1 MAKNK
6 GPGRPKEYNTE
17 TLKRICNLIID
28 GHSLTETA
36 RKIGVTRQAIYKWRK
51 EDDNFAEMYQEALE
65 VRAEGLM
72 DEILQI
78 SDDDSRDVIVDEE
91 TGRKTGNTTAVQ
103 RDKLRVTSR
112 NRLMQ
117 WLNPKKFSERSNIDI
132 TSNGESVYGGLMI
145 TPPKEEED
153 VD

>member
-1 MAKNK
+1 M
-6 GPGRPKEYNTE
+6 
-17 TLKRICNLIID
+17 D
-28 GHSLTETA
+28 GHSVTETA

-51 EDDNFAEMYQEALE
+51 DNEEFNDMYQEALE
-65 VRAEGLM
+65 VKAENLM
-72 DEILQI
+72 DEILTI

-91 TGRKTGNTTAVQ
+91 TGRKTGTTTAVQ

-112 NRLMQ
+112 TRLMQ
-117 WLNPKKFSERSNIDI
+117 WLNPKKYADRSNVDI

-153 VD
+153 E